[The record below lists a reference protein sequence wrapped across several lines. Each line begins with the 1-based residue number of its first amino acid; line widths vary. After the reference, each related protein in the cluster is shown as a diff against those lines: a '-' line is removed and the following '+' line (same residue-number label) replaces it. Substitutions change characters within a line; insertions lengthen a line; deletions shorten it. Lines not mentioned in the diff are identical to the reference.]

1 MVEHD
6 AAAVEHPHRVPAM
19 FVDRDAG
26 DLDVGRAIGPL
37 SDMEHPDPL
46 TAQDRHLIHSC
57 SDQAN
62 VLLAVNGHILG
73 IGAGPDEHG
82 VTLLCGIHRFLNG

>member
-37 SDMEHPDPL
+37 PDMKHPDPL

-82 VTLLCGIHRFLNG
+82 VALLCGIHRFLNG